1 MSSACPP
8 VLPLPRGPG
17 ACRTRLAA
25 GRWTGGRRTVGRL
38 LGLLVAAGLLFA
50 GCVPQ
55 PEPGAAPVARSA
67 PAEVAL
73 PPMRRFGATRPAP
86 PLRANADMAQDF
98 LDLTFALES
107 GRPLPVFTR
116 FEGPI
121 TLRVTGR
128 ALPTLDSDLDRLI
141 SRFRREADLDI
152 RRVPATSD
160 ASITI
165 EVISR
170 AELRRAVPFA
180 ACFVAPRVSGWAEYQ
195 RVRRTPRVDWTTL
208 TVRDRL
214 AVFLPSDVSPQETRD
229 CLHEELAQA
238 MGPLN
243 DLYRLPDSVFND
255 DNFHA
260 ILTGFDM
267 LMLRAT
273 YDPALRSG
281 MTRDQVAAAMPGIL
295 ARLNPDGER
304 IAPRGIPGATPRAFS
319 AAIEEALGPGTA
331 SFRRRGAAE
340 RAVAIARAEGWRDVR
355 LGFAQFSLARLSL
368 GLDARAA
375 LQGFAAAGEV
385 FRADPATGLQAAHVA
400 MQLAAFALSAGDAE
414 AAAAL
419 IDGAAP
425 TVAAAENAG
434 LLATMLLIKS
444 EALDRLNRPQEAR
457 AIRMDALGWGRYGF
471 SSDAEVRLRAAEMA
485 SLAPPRPDTRDP
497 DTRNTAEVTRR

>member
-1 MSSACPP
+1 MRASA
-8 VLPLPRGPG
+8 GPG
-17 ACRTRLAA
+17 RLGAGRILGGILAA
-25 GRWTGGRRTVGRL
+25 GL
-38 LGLLVAAGLLFA
+38 ALA
-50 GCVPQ
+50 GCVPVQ
-55 PEPGAAPVARSA
+55 EPGSAAVARIA
-67 PAEVAL
+67 PADVAL
-73 PPMRRFGATRPAP
+73 PPMRQFGATRPTP
-86 PLRANADMAQDF
+86 PQRSNADMAQDF

-107 GRPLPVFTR
+107 GRTLPVFTR

-128 ALPTLDSDLDRLI
+128 PLPTLDRDLDRLI
-141 SRFRREADLDI
+141 TRFRREAGLDI
-152 RRVPATSD
+152 RRVPATSA

-165 EVISR
+165 EVIPRSD
-170 AELRRAVPFA
+170 LRRAVPFA

-208 TVRDRL
+208 TQRERL
-214 AVFLPSDVSPQETRD
+214 AVFLPADVSPQETRD

-273 YDPALRSG
+273 HDPALRSG
-281 MTRDQVAAAMPGIL
+281 MTRDQVAAVIPGIL
-295 ARLNPDGER
+295 ARLNPAGER
-304 IAPRGIPGATPRAFS
+304 IPPRGTPRATPRSFV
-319 AAIEEALGPGTA
+319 AAIEEALGPGTP

-340 RAVAIARAEGWRDVR
+340 RAVAIARAEGWTDVR

-385 FRADPATGLQAAHVA
+385 FRADPATRLQAAHVA

-434 LLATMLLIKS
+434 LLASMLFIKA
-444 EALDRLNRPQEAR
+444 EALDRLNRPQEAA

-485 SLAPPRPDTRDP
+485 AIAPPLPDARGM
-497 DTRNTAEVTRR
+497 AEVTRR